1 MKVDTETF
9 YVVANISGGYRNPTF
24 VKDIGT
30 GYTDSWGSPI
40 NADRFD
46 TRKGAERFIRKQ
58 FPDNR
63 IQYKPMRVRVG
74 GFEKFAEWGLLA

>member
-46 TRKGAERFIRKQ
+46 TRKDAERFIRRQ
-58 FPDNR
+58 YPTLEER
-63 IQYKPMRVRVG
+63 HCYKPMRVRV
-74 GFEKFAEWGLLA
+74 EVRLYN